1 MKSADAIHV
10 LFPFYLRLDRDLRL
24 VEVGPSLRRMLPQL
38 SLGAKFDDQFI
49 ISRPM
54 LDMTYDNLAAH
65 PSVLFSVMHLASG
78 ETLNGEILEFDDEYL
93 EFLGQPVVRS
103 LEDIQRL
110 GLSIGSFST
119 ASPIIEYV
127 CLLQTAAVITQESE
141 RIQASLEADRRSL
154 KSALSRLEDMNQSLH
169 RTLLTK
175 DEFLATMSHE
185 LRTPLAVI
193 LGSAEILLEERE
205 GPLEPKTLAGVH
217 AIDRSGK
224 FLMSLL
230 SDLFDTTR
238 LRIGDLSLEVS
249 DVSMEEIIMSG
260 IELVAFE
267 AQRKSIRLN
276 VHVTPRSLLCRGDA
290 RRFTQIVT
298 NLLSNAIKH
307 TGTDG
312 RVTADACLEA
322 ENLIV
327 TVKDTGIGISACD
340 QKRIFEP
347 FVRIDRPDR
356 GVGIG
361 LGLYLVD
368 QLVQL
373 HGGRVEVSSEL
384 GKGSRFTCIFPQRR
398 SADSSILSLATD
410 S

>member
-1 MKSADAIHV
+1 MRSADAVHV
-10 LFPFYLRLDRDLRL
+10 LFPFYLRVNRDLRL

-38 SLGAKFDDQFI
+38 SLGAKFGDQFSV
-49 ISRPM
+49 SRPM
-54 LDMTYDNLAAH
+54 LDMTYDNLVAH
-65 PSVLFSVMHLASG
+65 PSVLFTVMHLASG
-78 ETLNGEILEFDDEYL
+78 ETLSGQILEFDDEYL
-93 EFLGQPVVRS
+93 EFLGQPIVRS

-110 GLSIGSFST
+110 GLSIGNFSI

-127 CLLQTAAVITQESE
+127 CLLQTAALITQESE
-141 RIQASLEADRRSL
+141 RMQASVEADRRSL
-154 KSALSRLEDMNQSLH
+154 KSALLRLEKMNQSLH
-169 RTLLTK
+169 GTLRTK

-238 LRIGDLSLEVS
+238 LRIGDLHLEMS
-249 DVSMEEIIMSG
+249 DVSLDEIIMSS
-260 IELVAFE
+260 IELVERE
-267 AQRKSIRLN
+267 AQKKSIRLDA
-276 VHVTPRSLLCRGDA
+276 HVTPRSLLCRGDGT
-290 RRFTQIVT
+290 RFTQIVT
-298 NLLSNAIKH
+298 NLLSNAIRH
-307 TGTDG
+307 TGAHG
-312 RVTADACLEA
+312 SVTADACLEA

-327 TVKDTGIGISACD
+327 TVKDTGIGISAED

-347 FVRIDRPDR
+347 FVRIDGHGL
-356 GVGIG
+356 GVGLG
-361 LGLYLVD
+361 LGLYLVN

-373 HGGRVEVSSEL
+373 HGGRVEVASEL
-384 GKGSRFTCIFPQRR
+384 GKGSRFTCIFPQRQ
-398 SADSSILSLATD
+398 AAAVP
-410 S
+410 